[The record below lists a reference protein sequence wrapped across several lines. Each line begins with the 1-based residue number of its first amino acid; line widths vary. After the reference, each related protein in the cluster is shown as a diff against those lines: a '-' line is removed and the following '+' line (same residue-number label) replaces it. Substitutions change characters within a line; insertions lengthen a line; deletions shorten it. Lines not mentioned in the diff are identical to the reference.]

1 MKPKT
6 PPPKQSESLQT
17 IILGVVIGNVIT
29 IFLVFLLTGLAN
41 WGMTNESSPELFMMA
56 FTLLL
61 GWVILSLV
69 RKSQK

>member
-6 PPPKQSESLQT
+6 SPPKQSEFLQT

-29 IFLVFLLTGLAN
+29 MFLAAPLTGLAN
-41 WGMTNESSPELFMMA
+41 WAMTNESSPQLFMMA

-61 GWVILSLV
+61 GWVILGLV
-69 RKSQK
+69 RKFQK